1 MTSNNRIFI
10 VQPVDEN
17 RYITGPADG
26 YFSNFDAAEKYITSI
41 NYPCK
46 MMAIVETSVHD
57 SWPSYDQ
64 IVHNQLTYYKK
75 KNERGKIKMERI
87 N

>member
-1 MTSNNRIFI
+1 MNNRIFI

-26 YFSNFDAAEKYITSI
+26 YFSSFDAAEKYITSI

-46 MMAIVETSVHD
+46 MMAIIETSVHD
-57 SWPSYDQ
+57 S
-64 IVHNQLTYYKK
+64 
-75 KNERGKIKMERI
+75 
-87 N
+87 